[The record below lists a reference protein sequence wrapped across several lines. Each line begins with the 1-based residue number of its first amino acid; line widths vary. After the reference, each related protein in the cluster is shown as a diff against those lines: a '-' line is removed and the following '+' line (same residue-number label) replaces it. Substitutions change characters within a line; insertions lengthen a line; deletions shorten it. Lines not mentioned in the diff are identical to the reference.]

1 MSASSDI
8 LGQLPIDQ
16 IAAQVGSDPQQVQAA
31 AEQVVPALL
40 GGMQA
45 NAADAGGAASL
56 TEALSQHQDRD
67 PSTVQ
72 PEEADKIVG
81 NVFGGNTDQVV
92 QQLGGLGGGNDLV
105 RKLLPIL
112 APIVLKYLADRVL
125 GGKQAPQPT
134 GSNTGAQPPAGG
146 QEPAG
151 QQQAPTGG
159 QQTGGGGGLGDI
171 LGSILGG
178 GGQGGASQGQAGAL
192 PGGLGEILGGLLGG
206 GRKQ

>member
-45 NAADAGGAASL
+45 NATDEGGAASL
-56 TEALSQHQDRD
+56 AQALSQHQDRD

-72 PEEADKIVG
+72 PDEANKIVS
-81 NVFGGNTDQVV
+81 NVFGGNENQVV

-105 RKLLPIL
+105 KKLLPIL
-112 APIVLKYLADRVL
+112 APIVLKYLSDKVL
-125 GGKQAPQPT
+125 GGNQAPQPT
-134 GSNTGAQPPAGG
+134 GGNTGAQNPPAGG
-146 QEPAG
+146 QPPAG
-151 QQQAPTGG
+151 QQAPTGS
-159 QQTGGGGGLGDI
+159 GGGLGDI

-178 GGQGGASQGQAGAL
+178 GGQGGTAQGQTGAL
-192 PGGLGEILGGLLGG
+192 PGGLGDILGGLLGG
-206 GRKQ
+206 GKKQ